1 MPRILVVDDSPTM
14 RHHISSILQKAG
26 FEVRSAVDG
35 MAGLELLQSAEPLD
49 LALLDVHMP
58 RMGGLELVATLREEG
73 CRPELPIVVLSA
85 EAGEA
90 SVTRARALGVRH
102 WFVKPFAPEALVE
115 AIRNAIGAG
124 ATG

>member
-14 RHHISSILQKAG
+14 RHHLSSILQKAG
-26 FEVRSAVDG
+26 FEVQGAPDG
-35 MAGLELLQSAEPLD
+35 MAGLELLRGEERVD

-73 CRPELPIVVLSA
+73 CRPHLPIMVLSA

-90 SVTRARALGVRH
+90 SVSRARALGVRH

-115 AIRNAIGAG
+115 AIRNAIGPGAAG
-124 ATG
+124 